1 MTLFLLSAFLVMFS
15 GAQPIYHPQN
25 ERFSKDCENVYQV
38 LREFRR
44 DIDELKHS
52 IKQLQIREQGEDKST
67 VKTTINQQWVELCT
81 TMDTTHTYHNI

>member
-1 MTLFLLSAFLVMFS
+1 MEKTLMTLFLLSAFLVMFS

-52 IKQLQIREQGEDKST
+52 IKQLQIREQGEGAYIFFKIIDCNAIIS
-67 VKTTINQQWVELCT
+67 LSLPSF
-81 TMDTTHTYHNI
+81 

>member
-1 MTLFLLSAFLVMFS
+1 MEKTLMTLFLLSAFLVMFS

-25 ERFSKDCENVYQV
+25 ERFSKDWENVYQV

-52 IKQLQIREQGEDKST
+52 IKQLQIREQGEGAY
-67 VKTTINQQWVELCT
+67 IFFQNYRL
-81 TMDTTHTYHNI
+81 